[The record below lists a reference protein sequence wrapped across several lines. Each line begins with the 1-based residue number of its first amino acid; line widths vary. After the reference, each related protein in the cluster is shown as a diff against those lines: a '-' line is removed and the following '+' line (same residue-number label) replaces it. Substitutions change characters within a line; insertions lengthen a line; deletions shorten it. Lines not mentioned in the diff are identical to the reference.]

1 MKTNLRVKLDALTAG
16 VFLTR
21 DLVSE
26 PGNVLHPDEYAKRLN
41 SLKKDGLKVTVFD
54 KRKLKK
60 ISIPKKIFNE
70 IEKYPM
76 VSVEWYDII
85 SNSNWSSFEEV
96 KNSQLATCITKGHLL
111 SQSKGITRIFGDYSL
126 SDDKKKIETIGN
138 STLIPNSV
146 IKEIKKI

>member
-1 MKTNLRVKLDALTAG
+1 MKKN
-16 VFLTR
+16 
-21 DLVSE
+21 
-26 PGNVLHPDEYAKRLN
+26 
-41 SLKKDGLKVTVFD
+41 

-96 KNSQLATCITKGHLL
+96 KNSQLATSITKGHLL